1 MAGEVL
7 VDALPY
13 HDKGYDE
20 PGEKEAAYALVEEET
35 RRYRPTK
42 NYLEHLPA
50 IDHTPFETDVL
61 KNEFERMASR
71 LPMDVLSMK
80 RYELPP
86 PPAGRQ
92 NDVLAWNESVENSM
106 AQLEHQSERIANLE
120 LLSKYGSS
128 AWRFYNDILGK
139 MVEQG
144 QDQLTKTRKHIQE
157 LNWQRK
163 TKQKSAG
170 EALRNLEESW
180 TGLVGKN
187 YEIERACLELEQEVE
202 RLRQEQIIKHA
213 KEEYKTQQMLQH
225 PQEEDEEERVKAE
238 EEEEEEEEEDSDES
252 GEEGGDDVERYRV
265 GSHSS
270 SEEEGDR

>member
-20 PGEKEAAYALVEEET
+20 AGEKESAYALVEEET

-50 IDHTPFETDVL
+50 IDHTPFETEVL
-61 KNEFERMASR
+61 KNEFERLASR

-106 AQLEHQSERIANLE
+106 AQLEHQAERIANLE
-120 LLSKYGSS
+120 LLSKYGSQ
-128 AWRFYNDILGK
+128 AWRVYNDVLVR
-139 MVEQG
+139 MVEHG
-144 QDQLTKTRKHIQE
+144 QQQLQQIRKQIQE

-170 EALRNLEESW
+170 EALKNLEESW
-180 TGLVGKN
+180 TGLVAKN

-202 RLRQEQIIKHA
+202 RLRQEQMIRHT
-213 KEEYKTQQMLQH
+213 KEEFKTQQMLQQPLPLH
-225 PQEEDEEERVKAE
+225 QGDRGRMAGDE
-238 EEEEEEEEEDSDES
+238 SDES
-252 GEEGGDDVERYRV
+252 GDEADYFA
-265 GSHSS
+265 
-270 SEEEGDR
+270 GDR

>member
-20 PGEKEAAYALVEEET
+20 PGEKESAYALVEEET

-50 IDHTPFETDVL
+50 IDHTPFETEVL
-61 KNEFERMASR
+61 KNEFERLASR

-106 AQLEHQSERIANLE
+106 AQLEHQAERIANLE
-120 LLSKYGSS
+120 LLSKFGSQ
-128 AWRFYNDILGK
+128 AWRVYNDLLVR
-139 MVEQG
+139 MVEHAQS
-144 QDQLTKTRKHIQE
+144 QLQQIRKQIQE

-170 EALRNLEESW
+170 DALKNLEESW
-180 TGLVGKN
+180 TGLVAKN
-187 YEIERACLELEQEVE
+187 YEIERACLELEQEVD
-202 RLRQEQIIKHA
+202 RLRQEQMIRHS
-213 KEEYKTQQMLQH
+213 KEEYKTQQMLQQGH
-225 PQEEDEEERVKAE
+225 EEDRGREEGG
-238 EEEEEEEEEDSDES
+238 DSDES
-252 GEEGGDDVERYRV
+252 GDDEDV
-265 GSHSS
+265 
-270 SEEEGDR
+270 GDR